1 MEIKV
6 NLTTIT
12 IIIAIMCI
20 VIIAL
25 LQNEKDIAMMGLASL
40 IGYLAG
46 RWNNNH
52 EKKKVKMDK

>member
-12 IIIAIMCI
+12 IIMAIMCI
-20 VIIAL
+20 VIVAL

-40 IGYLAG
+40 VGYMAG
-46 RWNNNH
+46 RWHNNRERKK
-52 EKKKVKMDK
+52 EKKEE

>member
-46 RWNNNH
+46 RWHNNQ